1 MLRHVKFA
9 NLPVTDQDRALA
21 FWRDRLGVSI
31 AADEAYGQG
40 FRWIELELPDGQ
52 TRILFVRRPGE
63 TPSEQPDLILICDDV
78 DESFAELTAKG
89 VAFTQGPTTAPWRPG
104 ERYALFRDSEGNL
117 IMLGAG

>member
-21 FWRDRLGVSI
+21 FWRDKVGFSV
-31 AADEAYGQG
+31 ATDEPYGG
-40 FRWIELELPDGQ
+40 GLRWIELELPGAQ
-52 TRILFVRRPGE
+52 TRILFARRADE

-78 DESFAELTAKG
+78 DQSFAELKGRG
-89 VAFTQGPTTAPWRPG
+89 VAFTQEPTAAPWRPD

-117 IMLGAG
+117 VMLGNG